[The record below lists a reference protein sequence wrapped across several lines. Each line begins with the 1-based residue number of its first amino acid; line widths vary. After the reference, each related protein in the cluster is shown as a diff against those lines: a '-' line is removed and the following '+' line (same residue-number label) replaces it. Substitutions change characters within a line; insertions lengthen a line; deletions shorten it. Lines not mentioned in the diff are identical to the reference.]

1 MYFKGQ
7 TIEELKKE
15 YKTLCKKYHPDIC
28 KQENAT
34 EIMQEI
40 NAEYEEKIKT
50 ATQGNKDIIN
60 DLLNIDTLIIEIVG
74 VFVWVSGDTR
84 THKEKLK
91 ALGYRYSINKKMW
104 YYVLDK
110 GLKYKRGTNRTIE
123 QIKNKYGCR
132 TVSNNKDKKKIA

>member
-40 NAEYEEKIKT
+40 NSEYEEKIKT
-50 ATQGNKDIIN
+50 ATQGNSNIIN
-60 DLLNIDTLIIEIVG
+60 ELLDIESLIIEIIG

-91 ALGYRYSINKKMW
+91 ELGYRYSSNKKMW
-104 YYVLDK
+104 YYVLKKD
-110 GLKYKRGTNRTIE
+110 LKYRRGTKRTIE

-132 TVSNNKDKKKIA
+132 TVSKNKDQKKIA

>member
-40 NAEYEEKIKT
+40 NAEYEEKIKN
-50 ATQGNKDIIN
+50 ATQGNNDIIN
-60 DLLNIDTLIIEIVG
+60 ELLNIDTLIIEIIG
-74 VFVWVSGDTR
+74 VFVWVSGDTK

-91 ALGYRYSINKKMW
+91 ELGYRYSSNKKMW

-110 GLKYKRGTNRTIE
+110 GLKFKRGTNRTIE

-132 TVSNNKDKKKIA
+132 TVSNNKNKKKIA

>member
-15 YKTLCKKYHPDIC
+15 YKTLCKQYHPDIC

-40 NAEYEEKIKT
+40 NAEYEEKIKN
-50 ATQGNKDIIN
+50 ATQGNNDIIN
-60 DLLNIDTLIIEIVG
+60 DLLNIDTLIIEIIG
-74 VFVWVSGDTR
+74 VFVWVSGDTK

-91 ALGYRYSINKKMW
+91 ELGYRYSSNKKMW
-104 YYVLDK
+104 YYILK
-110 GLKYKRGTNRTIE
+110 NGLKYRRGTKKSIDD
-123 QIKNKYGCR
+123 IKNKYGCR
-132 TVSNNKDKKKIA
+132 TVSKNKDKKKIA

>member
-40 NAEYEEKIKT
+40 NAEYEEKIKN
-50 ATQGNKDIIN
+50 ATQGNNDIIN
-60 DLLNIDTLIIEIVG
+60 ELLNIDTLIIEIIG
-74 VFVWVSGDTR
+74 VFVWVSGDTK

-91 ALGYRYSINKKMW
+91 ELGYRYSSNKKMW

-110 GLKYKRGTNRTIE
+110 GLKFKRGTNRTIE

>member
-15 YKTLCKKYHPDIC
+15 YKTLCKQYHPDIC
-28 KQENAT
+28 TLENAT

-40 NAEYEEKIKT
+40 NAEYDEKINT
-50 ATQGNKDIIN
+50 ATQGNNDIIN
-60 DLLNIDTLIIEIVG
+60 DLLNIDALIIEIIG
-74 VFVWVSGDTR
+74 VFVWVSGDTK

-91 ALGYRYSINKKMW
+91 ALGYRYSSNKKMW

-110 GLKYKRGTNRTIE
+110 GLKFKRGTNRTIE
-123 QIKNKYGCR
+123 QIKKKYGCR
-132 TVSNNKDKKKIA
+132 TVSKNKDKKKIA

>member
-40 NAEYEEKIKT
+40 NAEYEEKIKN
-50 ATQGNKDIIN
+50 ATQGNNDIIN
-60 DLLNIDTLIIEIVG
+60 ELLNIDTLIIEIIG
-74 VFVWVSGDTR
+74 VFVWVSGDTK

-91 ALGYRYSINKKMW
+91 ELGYRYSSNKKMW

-110 GLKYKRGTNRTIE
+110 GLKFKRGTNRTIE

-132 TVSNNKDKKKIA
+132 TVSNNKDTKKIA

>member
-40 NAEYEEKIKT
+40 NSEYDEKIKT

-60 DLLNIDTLIIEIVG
+60 DLLNIDTLIIEIIG
-74 VFVWVSGDTR
+74 VFVWVYGDTK

-91 ALGYRYSINKKMW
+91 SLGYRYSSNKKMW
-104 YYVLDK
+104 YYVLKKD
-110 GLKYKRGTNRTIE
+110 LKYKRGTNRTIE

-132 TVSNNKDKKKIA
+132 TVSKNKDQKKIA